1 MANISITTTQNVTI
15 DYTLSGFSARF
26 FAFLIDWLII
36 LAWVIIHWFIGYSI
50 FNDSGASQ
58 IYIWIVVIPFFS
70 FYTLI
75 MEYVMNGQTPGKRS
89 MGIRVL
95 MLNGKEPT
103 FLDYFIRWSLRFV
116 EIYLS
121 SGVLACVMISTTDK
135 KQRIADIIAGTVL
148 VKVQIIQ
155 SIVVDDLIKI
165 AGNGTYEPIYPE
177 VIGFKEEEM
186 LQLKKL
192 VDRFYQYRNKA
203 HNALV
208 NETAR
213 QIAAKM
219 GVKIK
224 EEKPELFL
232 KTVIRDFVV
241 LTR

>member
-1 MANISITTTQNVTI
+1 MASISITTTQNVTI

-26 FAFLIDWLII
+26 FALLIDWLII
-36 LAWVIIHWFIGYSI
+36 FAWIIIHWFIGYSI
-50 FNDSGASQ
+50 FNDSSSSE

-70 FYTLI
+70 FYTLL
-75 MEYVMNGQTPGKRS
+75 MEYLMNGQTPGKRS

-95 MLNGKEPT
+95 MINGKEPT

-121 SGVLACVMISTTDK
+121 SGVIACVMISTTDK

-148 VKVQIIQ
+148 VKVQLIQ
-155 SIVVDDLIKI
+155 SIVADDLIKI
-165 AGNGTYEPIYPE
+165 GGNGNYEPVYPQ
-177 VIGFKEEEM
+177 VIAFKEEEM

-192 VDRFYQYRNKA
+192 VDRFYLYRNDA
-203 HNALV
+203 HKFLV
-208 NETAR
+208 EETASK
-213 QIAAKM
+213 IASKM
-219 GVKIK
+219 GVKIA
-224 EEKPELFL
+224 EDKPELFL